1 MALDRQVAD
10 FYREKIEKKAF
21 FVPGVGLEALRA
33 GADAAFNDKEF
44 VTDIAFSEDRI
55 ISFGETETGAP
66 SYRLKPEFAEFAG
79 FAEAVT
85 EAEVPSLRV
94 RIFRPTLTDE
104 VLPVVLYFHGG
115 GFVLHNIASHDA
127 LTRQISKEWNAV
139 VISAEY
145 RLCPENKYPAYL
157 QDAWALL
164 CWVREN
170 AGGLNIDPS
179 RIILS
184 GDSAGATICAAVSKL
199 AAMVETPQ
207 AGNEPLICAQ
217 ILFYGEYGAVMPE
230 QSESM
235 KEFGGGDY
243 VLPREMIDYFKEL
256 TVPKDLSGEDPFFYP
271 GRRLSGKSAGL
282 QGRCG
287 TEESTCDL
295 DLRGLSGMPRTIV
308 VSAEC
313 DPLRDDGEAFA
324 AALRAAGADV
334 TDIRAPGAMH
344 GFLLYWHKF
353 DFARKIITEIGQ
365 LLKAADC

>member
-1 MALDRQVAD
+1 MSLDRQVAE

-21 FVPGVGLEALRA
+21 FVPGARLNALRI
-33 GADAAFNDKEF
+33 GANAAFNDKEF
-44 VTDIAFSEDRI
+44 VTDIAFTEDRL
-55 ISFGETETGAP
+55 ISFGTVVTGAP
-66 SYRLKPEFAEFAG
+66 RYTVKPEFECYRPFI
-79 FAEAVT
+79 EAVT
-85 EAEVPSLRV
+85 EAKAPSLKV

-104 VLPVVLYFHGG
+104 ALPVVLYFHGG

-164 CWVREN
+164 CWVRGH
-170 AGGLNIDPS
+170 ARSLNIDPS

-184 GDSAGATICAAVSKL
+184 GDSAGATICAAISKL
-199 AAMVETPQ
+199 AAMVESDDYPMVH
-207 AGNEPLICAQ
+207 AQ
-217 ILFYGEYGAVMPE
+217 VLFYGDYGAVPPE

-243 VLPREMIDYFKEL
+243 VLPREMIDYFAKMR
-256 TVPKDLSGEDPFFYP
+256 VPEDLSDDDPLFYP
-271 GRRLSGKSAGL
+271 GRRISGKSAA
-282 QGRCG
+282 
-287 TEESTCDL
+287 TA
-295 DLRGLSGMPRTIV
+295 DLRALSGMPRTIV

-324 AALRAAGADV
+324 AALAAAGADV
-334 TDIRAPGAMH
+334 TAIRAPGAMH

-353 DFARKIITEIGQ
+353 DFARELITDVGN
-365 LLKAADC
+365 LLRA

>member
-1 MALDRQVAD
+1 MALDRQVAE

-44 VTDIAFSEDRI
+44 VTDIAFSEDRLV
-55 ISFGETETGAP
+55 SFGTVVTGAP
-66 SYRLKPEFAEFAG
+66 RYLVKPEFAAFAG
-79 FAEAVT
+79 FVQAVT

-164 CWVREN
+164 CWVSEN

-199 AAMVETPQ
+199 AAMVESCDCPM
-207 AGNEPLICAQ
+207 IYAQ
-217 ILFYGEYGAVMPE
+217 VLFYGEYGAVMPE

-243 VLPREMIDYFKEL
+243 VLPREMVDYFKEL

-271 GRRLSGKSAGL
+271 GRRLSGKSACL

-287 TEESTCDL
+287 TDESTCDL
-295 DLRGLSGMPRTIV
+295 DLRALSGMPRTIV

-353 DFARKIITEIGQ
+353 DFARKIIKEIGQ

>member
-1 MALDRQVAD
+1 MALDRQVAE

-44 VTDIAFSEDRI
+44 VTDIAFSEDRLV
-55 ISFGETETGAP
+55 SFGTVATGAP
-66 SYRLKPEFAEFAG
+66 RYRIKPEFADFAG
-79 FAEAVT
+79 FVQAVT

-164 CWVREN
+164 CWVHGHAQE
-170 AGGLNIDPS
+170 LNIDAG

-199 AAMVETPQ
+199 AAMVDVPQ
-207 AGNEPLICAQ
+207 KDGEPFIYEQA
-217 ILFYGEYGAVMPE
+217 LFYGEYGAVMPDE
-230 QSESM
+230 SESM
-235 KEFGGGDY
+235 KKFGGGDY
-243 VLPREMIDYFKEL
+243 VLPREMIDFFEEM
-256 TVPKDLSGEDPFFYP
+256 TVPKDLSGDDPFFYP
-271 GRRLSGKSAGL
+271 GRRLSGKSACL

-287 TEESTCDL
+287 TDESTCDL
-295 DLRGLSGMPRTIV
+295 DLRALSGMPRTIV

-353 DFARKIITEIGQ
+353 DFARDIIKEVGQ
-365 LLKAADC
+365 LFRYVI